1 MIKLPTIGYI
11 GDLYSGHAGF
21 RYRVDAPMRLHG
33 LDYVLGIPGDVT
45 LMFRSISHHNFKQ
58 LKEFKFKSVYDIT
71 DFHLDKDHEMGVIQ
85 RSIVM
90 HATSI
95 TVSSKKLQERLYKD
109 YRLKSEV
116 IEDCYTNEE
125 WLPSIPNDNI
135 VWFGHPSNA
144 NSLRPYLKLD
154 KLIVCSKNIETS
166 KLIEYSEKTELQ
178 LLKDNG
184 LVLLT
189 SNNPMTNGNR
199 IIRALRAGK
208 FIITPNFNVEAWNE
222 FKDFIWQG
230 DVSEGIR
237 WALANR
243 DEALWKVKLGQ
254 DYIREKFSPVTIS
267 NMWRELFIRVY
278 NTN

>member
-1 MIKLPTIGYI
+1 MKLPTIGYI

-33 LDYVLGIPGDVT
+33 LDYVLGTAGDVT
-45 LMFRSISHHNFKQ
+45 LMFRAISKYHFEK
-58 LKEFKFKSVYDIT
+58 LKELKFKSIYDIT
-71 DFHLDKDHEMGVIQ
+71 DFHLDRDHEIGVIQ
-85 RSIVM
+85 RSIIM
-90 HATSI
+90 HATIIS
-95 TVSSKKLQERLYKD
+95 VASKKLQEKLYKD
-109 YRLKSEV
+109 YRLNSEV

-135 VWFGHPSNA
+135 VWFGHPSNTS
-144 NSLRPYLKLD
+144 SLRPYLRLD

-166 KLIEYSEKTELQ
+166 KLVQYSEKTELQ

-189 SNNPMTNGNR
+189 SSNPMTNGNR

-230 DVSEGIR
+230 DVSEGIK